1 MGTVDIA
8 FTAPHAAEVRI
19 DGREVPFRT
28 DAGTGY
34 VQLPLAGEHTLSL
47 RKGN

>member
-8 FTAPHAAEVRI
+8 FAAPHAMEVRV
-19 DGREVPFRT
+19 DGRTVPFRSES
-28 DAGTGY
+28 GTGY

-47 RKGN
+47 RKGD